1 MKSCNF
7 SFPRA
12 YNVCICAFGGEEMGT
27 DIDDLI
33 YGDAEGRPSE
43 R

>member
-1 MKSCNF
+1 MCVYV
-7 SFPRA
+7 R
-12 YNVCICAFGGEEMGT
+12 FGGEEMGT

-33 YGDAEGRPSE
+33 YGDADGRPSE